1 MIKLYGNHKIYNLLT
16 NASTNNSIASTYLFY
31 GPKGVGKEAVALK
44 FACEVNNIDESKWLN
59 SQNIKYLH
67 KTPANKSTK
76 KAEDFYDNFSSDVVE
91 NIKEELH
98 KKQENPYYS
107 IEVANAS
114 QIRIDTIRILR
125 KKLSTSSSGGHR
137 FVIVSDADTM
147 NPKAANSFLKT
158 LEEPNPNTTII
169 LIADNI
175 NSMLQTIL
183 SRSQKLKFSPL
194 TNYELNAYLT
204 DNYPDLTDEK
214 RRIITS
220 FSQGSISNAIDF
232 IDQDISQ
239 LVESTIDILRA
250 SLQKSGYR
258 SLLSE
263 RVSGLTKRR
272 DKNIIITSLKL
283 LQRWLQDAMH
293 LSNGEDQMIVNINTI
308 DSIQKF
314 ANYYD
319 KANYFLAFDYIEQA
333 IVKVNRNVNSDLL
346 LIDLF
351 LKLRNE
357 FLGSKL

>member
-44 FACEVNNIDESKWLN
+44 FASFVNQIDESKWLN
-59 SQNIKYLH
+59 YSNITYLH

-76 KAEDFYDNFSSDVVE
+76 KSEDFYDSFPNEVVE
-91 NIKEELH
+91 NIKEELA
-98 KKQENPYYS
+98 KKQANPYYS
-107 IEVANAS
+107 IEIANAS

-125 KKLSTSSSGGHR
+125 KKLSTSSSGGRR
-137 FVIVSDADTM
+137 FVIVSDADSM
-147 NPKAANSFLKT
+147 NPAAANSFLKT

-175 NSMLQTIL
+175 NSMLPTIL

-194 TNYELNAYLT
+194 TNDELSEYLA
-204 DNYPDLTDEK
+204 DNYNELTDEK

-220 FSQGSISNAIDF
+220 FAQGSISNAIDF

-239 LVESTIDILRA
+239 LIEATIDILRA

-263 RVSGLTKRR
+263 RIGELTKLR
-272 DKNIIITSLKL
+272 DKNLIVTALKL
-283 LQRWLQDAMH
+283 LQRWLQDALH
-293 LSNGEDQMIVNINTI
+293 LSNGEDQLIVNVNTI
-308 DSIQKF
+308 ESIRKF

-319 KANYFLAFDYIEQA
+319 KANYFKAFECIEHA
-333 IVKVNRNVNSDLL
+333 IVKVNRNVSSDLL

>member
-1 MIKLYGNHKIYNLLT
+1 MIKLYGNQKIYNLLT

-31 GPKGVGKEAVALK
+31 GPKGVGKEAVAIK
-44 FACEVNNIDESKWLN
+44 FASFVNNLDESKWLN
-59 SQNIKYLH
+59 STNITYLH
-67 KTPANKSTK
+67 KTPTNKSTK
-76 KAEDFYDNFSSDVVE
+76 KAENFYDNFSDDVVE
-91 NIKEELH
+91 SIKDELN
-98 KKQENPYYS
+98 KKQANPYYN
-107 IEVANAS
+107 IEIANAS

-125 KKLSTSSSGGHR
+125 KKLSTSSSSGRR

-147 NPKAANSFLKT
+147 NPAAANSFLKT

-175 NSMLQTIL
+175 NSMLPTIL
-183 SRSQKLKFSPL
+183 SRSQKMKFSPL
-194 TNYELNAYLT
+194 TNDELNEYLA
-204 DNYPDLTDEK
+204 DNYPELTSEK

-232 IDQDISQ
+232 IDQDISL
-239 LVESTIDILRA
+239 LVEATINLLRA

-258 SLLSE
+258 ILLSE
-263 RVSGLTKRR
+263 RVGELTKLR
-272 DKNIIITSLKL
+272 DKNLIVTALKL
-283 LQRWLQDAMH
+283 LQRWLQDALH
-293 LSNGEDQMIVNINTI
+293 LSNGEDKLIVNISTI
-308 DSIQKF
+308 DSIRKF

-319 KANYFLAFDYIEQA
+319 KANYFKAFDYIEQA
-333 IVKVNRNVNSDLL
+333 IVKVNRNVSSDLL

>member
-16 NASTNNSIASTYLFY
+16 NASDNNSIASTYLFY

-44 FACEVNNIDESKWLN
+44 FATYVNNIQEAKWLN
-59 SQNIKYLH
+59 ASNLTYLH

-76 KAEDFYDNFSSDVVE
+76 KAEDFYDNFPTEVID
-91 NIKEELH
+91 NIREELQ
-98 KKQENPYYS
+98 KKQSNPYYR
-107 IEVANAS
+107 IEIANAS

-125 KKLSTSSSGGHR
+125 KKLSTSNQSGRR
-137 FVIVSDADTM
+137 FVIVSDADSM
-147 NPKAANSFLKT
+147 NAAASNSFLKT

-169 LIADNI
+169 LIAENI
-175 NSMLQTIL
+175 NSMLPTIL
-183 SRSQKLKFSPL
+183 SRAQKLKFSPL
-194 TNYELNAYLT
+194 TNDELNEYLA
-204 DNYPDLTDEK
+204 DNYNEITEEK
-214 RRIITS
+214 KRIITS
-220 FSQGSISNAIDF
+220 FAQGSISNAIDF

-258 SLLSE
+258 TLLVE
-263 RVSGLTKRR
+263 RVVEITKLR

-283 LQRWLQDAMH
+283 LQRWLQDAHH
-293 LSNGEDQMIVNINTI
+293 LKNGEDQLIVNINTI
-308 DSIQKF
+308 ESIRKF

-319 KANYFLAFDYIEQA
+319 KANYFNAFEYIEKA
-333 IVKVNRNVNSDLL
+333 IVKVNRNVSTDLL

-357 FLGSKL
+357 FLASKH